1 MRRLTVV
8 TERWPIAGAFTIARG
23 SKTEATV
30 VVATIEDGAHRG
42 RGECVPYPRY
52 GETPEGVTAA
62 ILAQSEAIARGMS
75 RAELA
80 AQMPPGAARNA
91 LDCALWDCE
100 AKIARRPAWQL
111 AGLAQAPQPLTT
123 CYTLSVGTPEEMHET
138 ARQAAGR
145 PLLKVKLAGT
155 GDAQRIAAVRAG
167 APLARLVADANEAWD
182 ETNFAE
188 NMAACVA
195 ARVEMIEQPLPA
207 GRDDVLA
214 DVLRPLP
221 ICADESVHGLASLS
235 QLAGRYD
242 AVNIKLDKTGG
253 LTEALALA
261 QAARKA
267 GFRIMV
273 GCMVSTSLSMAPA
286 MLVAQFADIV
296 DLDGALLLARDRP
309 DGLLYDG
316 ALIAPATSALWG

>member
-23 SKTEATV
+23 SKTEAAV

-52 GETPEGVTAA
+52 DETPEGVSAA
-62 ILAQSEAIARGMS
+62 ILAQSDAIARGAS
-75 RAELA
+75 RADLVA
-80 AQMPPGAARNA
+80 LMPPGAARNA
-91 LDCALWDCE
+91 LDCALWDLE
-100 AKIARRPAWQL
+100 SKIAGIPAWQL
-111 AGLAQAPQPLTT
+111 AGLAQPPQPLTT
-123 CYTLSVGTPEEMHET
+123 CYTLSVGMPEAMHE
-138 ARQAAGR
+138 AAKQAARR
-145 PLLKVKLAGT
+145 PLLKVKLAGN
-155 GDAQRIAAVRAG
+155 GDAQRISAVRDG
-167 APLARLVADANEAWD
+167 APRARLVADANEAWS
-182 ETNFAE
+182 EANFAQ

-195 ARVEMIEQPLPA
+195 AGVEMIEQPLPA
-207 GRDDVLA
+207 GQDGALERL
-214 DVLRPLP
+214 LRPLP

-261 QAARKA
+261 QAAREANLK
-267 GFRIMV
+267 IMV

-296 DLDGALLLARDRP
+296 DLDGALLLARDRA
-309 DGLLYDG
+309 DGLVYDG
-316 ALIAPATSALWG
+316 SHVFPATRALWG